1 MSTLSAPPPPRRAR
15 ERLGDFWERIS
26 EGMEL
31 NQLWSQFKVETRSSY
46 GLYSKDLRTTD
57 YSALPRWKQVLHLTG
72 DFFWAV
78 MNKLSP
84 ARRIVLLAGL
94 VLLFFG
100 WIGGNGGDSGRAFQ
114 GLSVGALFILFVLI
128 LEISDRIIM
137 KRDLEIAREIQH
149 WLVPDKPPIIPALD
163 IAFITRPANTVAGD
177 YYDVLPVG
185 KPEGG
190 RVLLV
195 VADVA
200 GKSMPAALL
209 MATFQASLHT
219 LTASCDYLVPLV
231 AGVNRYACK
240 HSRGGQRFTT
250 AFLAILDTH
259 SGAMTCVNAGHNAPM
274 LRRVNGAIDRLDA
287 GGVPLGI
294 LPDAHYDCA
303 STSMN
308 VGDEIIIFTDGV
320 VEAVNERDEEFDE
333 SRLRDVVQRCG
344 TLSANDFIQNL
355 AFTLDRFVGQA
366 RQHDDITCLVVRRT

>member
-1 MSTLSAPPPPRRAR
+1 
-15 ERLGDFWERIS
+15 
-26 EGMEL
+26 
-31 NQLWSQFKVETRSSY
+31 
-46 GLYSKDLRTTD
+46 
-57 YSALPRWKQVLHLTG
+57 
-72 DFFWAV
+72 
-78 MNKLSP
+78 
-84 ARRIVLLAGL
+84 
-94 VLLFFG
+94 
-100 WIGGNGGDSGRAFQ
+100 
-114 GLSVGALFILFVLI
+114 
-128 LEISDRIIM
+128 
-137 KRDLEIAREIQH
+137 
-149 WLVPDKPPIIPALD
+149 
-163 IAFITRPANTVAGD
+163 
-177 YYDVLPVG
+177 
-185 KPEGG
+185 
-190 RVLLV
+190 
-195 VADVA
+195 
-200 GKSMPAALL
+200 
-209 MATFQASLHT
+209 
-219 LTASCDYLVPLV
+219 VPLV

-303 STSMN
+303 ATSMN

-320 VEAVNERDEEFDE
+320 VEAVNEREEEFDE